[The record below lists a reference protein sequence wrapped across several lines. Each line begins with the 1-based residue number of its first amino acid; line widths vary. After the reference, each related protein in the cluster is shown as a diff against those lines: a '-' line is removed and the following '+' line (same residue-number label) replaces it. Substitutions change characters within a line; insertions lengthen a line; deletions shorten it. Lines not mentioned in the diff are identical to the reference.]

1 MPAGRDDG
9 LSRLFVA
16 DIVRILLEEERIES
30 ISPSTVWRIL
40 DRDALKPWRQHSW
53 IFPRDPLFY
62 ERAAPV
68 LDLYHRIWRRK
79 PLRDD
84 EYVISADEKTGLQV
98 LRRLHPSVLVPD
110 GNGLRVEHE
119 YVRKGVWAYL
129 AAWDVHH
136 GKLFDRVE
144 EKTGIEPFGRLI
156 DQVMRTEPYRSARR
170 VFWILDGGSSH
181 HRATFAARLSAQ
193 YPNAVAVHLP
203 VHASWLNQV
212 EIYFSILQR
221 KALTPVDF
229 ANPKQARRQ
238 LLAFGDLFRQHAT
251 PFQWN
256 YTRAKLRDFLAKLPP
271 LITATESARSRRRAA

>member
-1 MPAGRDDG
+1 MPVDRKDG
-9 LSRLFVA
+9 LIRLFIA

-68 LDLYHRIWRRK
+68 LDLYHRTWRRK

-84 EYVISADEKTGLQV
+84 EYVISADEKTGLTV

-110 GNGLRVEHE
+110 GNGL
-119 YVRKGVWAYL
+119 
-129 AAWDVHH
+129 
-136 GKLFDRVE
+136 
-144 EKTGIEPFGRLI
+144 
-156 DQVMRTEPYRSARR
+156 
-170 VFWILDGGSSH
+170 
-181 HRATFAARLSAQ
+181 
-193 YPNAVAVHLP
+193 
-203 VHASWLNQV
+203 
-212 EIYFSILQR
+212 YFSIVQR

-229 ANPKQARRQ
+229 ASPEQARRQ

-256 YTRAKLRDFLAKLPP
+256 YTRSKLRDFLATPPP
-271 LITATESARSRRRAA
+271 LITATEPARSRRRAA